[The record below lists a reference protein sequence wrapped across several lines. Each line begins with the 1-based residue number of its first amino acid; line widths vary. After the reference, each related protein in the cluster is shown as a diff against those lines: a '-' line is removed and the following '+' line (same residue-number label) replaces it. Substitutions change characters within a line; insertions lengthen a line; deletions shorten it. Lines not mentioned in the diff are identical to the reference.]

1 MDILIISKYILI
13 IAFIIMMFAA
23 LRASAYKGTSMGL
36 LGSSVVVVAFAVALL
51 VFGQMYNLTFYRD
64 ISLALIFFGFVGIVE
79 YIQSALLLIAAFLVI
94 VSAVGFLSLPKD
106 MKNVVYARIHII
118 GIFDI
123 ACIIAMIGLGQYL
136 LAVIYLIL
144 APFTAHAIA
153 NAFYKS
159 EDVVNNVEL
168 NVVEEDEDNPNPF
181 IVNRSKVQELE
192 NEDSEKLK
200 TDERFTIST
209 LDINEEE

>member
-1 MDILIISKYILI
+1 
-13 IAFIIMMFAA
+13 MM
-23 LRASAYKGTSMGL
+23 
-36 LGSSVVVVAFAVALL
+36 
-51 VFGQMYNLTFYRD
+51 
-64 ISLALIFFGFVGIVE
+64 IVE

>member
-1 MDILIISKYILI
+1 M
-13 IAFIIMMFAA
+13 
-23 LRASAYKGTSMGL
+23 
-36 LGSSVVVVAFAVALL
+36 
-51 VFGQMYNLTFYRD
+51 
-64 ISLALIFFGFVGIVE
+64 IVE

-181 IVNRSKVQELE
+181 IVNKYKVQELE

-209 LDINEEE
+209 LDINEAE

>member
-1 MDILIISKYILI
+1 M
-13 IAFIIMMFAA
+13 
-23 LRASAYKGTSMGL
+23 
-36 LGSSVVVVAFAVALL
+36 
-51 VFGQMYNLTFYRD
+51 
-64 ISLALIFFGFVGIVE
+64 IVE

>member
-1 MDILIISKYILI
+1 M
-13 IAFIIMMFAA
+13 
-23 LRASAYKGTSMGL
+23 
-36 LGSSVVVVAFAVALL
+36 
-51 VFGQMYNLTFYRD
+51 
-64 ISLALIFFGFVGIVE
+64 IVE

-192 NEDSEKLK
+192 NEVSEKLK

>member
-1 MDILIISKYILI
+1 M
-13 IAFIIMMFAA
+13 
-23 LRASAYKGTSMGL
+23 
-36 LGSSVVVVAFAVALL
+36 
-51 VFGQMYNLTFYRD
+51 
-64 ISLALIFFGFVGIVE
+64 IVE

-94 VSAVGFLSLPKD
+94 VSAVGFISLSKD
-106 MKNVVYARIHII
+106 MKNVVYARIHIV

-123 ACIIAMIGLGQYL
+123 ACVIAMIGLGQYL
-136 LAVIYLIL
+136 LAAIYFIL

-153 NAFYKS
+153 NAFFKS

-168 NVVEEDEDNPNPF
+168 NVVEEDVDNSNPF
-181 IVNRSKVQELE
+181 IVPRSKVQELE